1 MHKYEVSLMS
11 LDGFVDGVLINIY
24 SRTFII
30 FSDTGEE
37 RYIECDTIEEFMGVL
52 KVCTD
57 KLDEDQIY
65 YSDIPSSEDKRKR
78 RKRKKSNG

>member
-1 MHKYEVSLMS
+1 MS
-11 LDGFVDGVLINIY
+11 LDGFVDGVLINIC

-30 FSDTGEE
+30 YSDTGEE

-65 YSDIPSSEDKRKR
+65 YSDIPSSEDKRRR